1 MSEFVLS
8 RTITDIMRTP
18 QFDADALL
26 PLFGR
31 RQILTMDQMKT
42 ALGTT
47 VERTVFRKLQEF
59 DYHSSY
65 SHRGKFYTLDALAQ
79 FDERGLWTCQDAH
92 FSRFGTLIDT
102 AEQFV
107 TRAERGCLASE
118 LAGEL
123 GVAVKEPLLKLVSAR
138 RLVRKAVAG
147 HYVYC
152 ASDPARR
159 TEQLHL
165 RANPVSAHSLPL
177 LRDVLVQTSDETKAA
192 IILFF
197 STLDER
203 QRRLYA
209 GLESLRLGHGGDTR
223 IAELTGLD
231 VHTIAK
237 GRSELFERD
246 VQPERIRRPGAG
258 RPLLEKKPRK
268 SSTRSKH

>member
-1 MSEFVLS
+1 MEE
-8 RTITDIMRTP
+8 
-18 QFDADALL
+18 
-26 PLFGR
+26 
-31 RQILTMDQMKT
+31 MKN
-42 ALGTT
+42 ALGTA

-59 DYHSSY
+59 PYRSSY
-65 SHRGKFYTLDALAQ
+65 SHRGKFYTLEALAE
-79 FDERGLWTCQDAH
+79 FDDRGLWTCRGVH

-107 TRAERGCLASE
+107 TRSDRGCLASE

-123 GVAVKEPLLKLVSAR
+123 QSPVKESLLKLVSMR
-138 RLVRKAVAG
+138 RLVRKNVAG

-152 ASDPARR
+152 ASDLTKR

-165 RANPVSAHSLPL
+165 RHTPVTAETLPF
-177 LRDVLVQTSDETKAA
+177 LRDPLAQTSDETKAA

-197 STLDER
+197 STLDEQ

-209 GLESLRLGHGGDTR
+209 GLESLRLGHGGDSR

-237 GRSELFERD
+237 GRSQLIERD
-246 VQPERIRRPGAG
+246 VHVERVRRPGAG
-258 RPLLEKKPRK
+258 RPSLEKNA
-268 SSTRSKH
+268 RSHRRDPKGDGASHRRRPNQRPEVDAQDNFEDQS

>member
-1 MSEFVLS
+1 MSEFVLYRS
-8 RTITDIMRTP
+8 NTDIMRTP

-31 RQILTMDQMKT
+31 RQILTMDQMKV

-65 SHRGKFYTLDALAQ
+65 SHRGKFYTLDALAR
-79 FDERGLWTCQDAH
+79 FDERGLWNCRGAC

-123 GVAVKEPLLKLVSAR
+123 QVPVKEPLLKLVSAR
-138 RLVRKAVAG
+138 RLVRKQVAG
-147 HYVYC
+147 RYVYC
-152 ASDPARR
+152 ATDLAKR
-159 TEQLHL
+159 TEQLQL
-165 RANPVSAHSLPL
+165 RESPVSAESLPF
-177 LRDVLVQTSDETKAA
+177 LRDALAQTSDETKAA

-223 IAELTGLD
+223 IADLTGLD

-237 GRSELFERD
+237 GRSELIERD
-246 VQPERIRRPGAG
+246 VQLERIRRPGAG

-268 SSTRSKH
+268 SSTRSKS

>member
-1 MSEFVLS
+1 
-8 RTITDIMRTP
+8 MRTP
-18 QFDADALL
+18 QFDANALL

-31 RQILTMDQMKT
+31 RQILTMDQMKL
-42 ALGTT
+42 ALGTA
-47 VERTVFRKLQEF
+47 VERTVLRKLQEF

-65 SHRGKFYTLDALAQ
+65 SHRGKFYTLDTLAQ
-79 FDERGLWTCQDAH
+79 FDQRGLWSCRGAC

-107 TRAERGCLASE
+107 NLSDRGCLASE

-123 GVAVKEPLLKLVSAR
+123 QVPVKEPLLKLVSAR
-138 RLVRKAVAG
+138 RLVRRQVAG
-147 HYVYC
+147 QYLYC
-152 ASDPARR
+152 ALDGTKR

-165 RANPVSAHSLPL
+165 RDSPVSAQTLPF
-177 LRDVLVQTSDETKAA
+177 LRDALAQTTDETRAA

-209 GLESLRLGHGGDTR
+209 GLESLRLGHGGDTL
-223 IAELTGLD
+223 IADLTGLD
-231 VHTIAK
+231 VHTVAK
-237 GRSELFERD
+237 GRSELIERD
-246 VQPERIRRPGAG
+246 VSLDRIRRPGAG

-268 SSTRSKH
+268 SSPRSKS

>member
-1 MSEFVLS
+1 
-8 RTITDIMRTP
+8 MRTP
-18 QFDADALL
+18 RFDADALL

-31 RQILTMDQMKT
+31 RQILTMDQMKA
-42 ALGTT
+42 ALGTA
-47 VERTVFRKLQEF
+47 VERTVFRKLREF

-79 FDERGLWTCQDAH
+79 FDERGLWVCRGAF

-102 AEQFV
+102 TEQFV
-107 TRAERGCLASE
+107 IRAERGCLASE

-123 GVAVKEPLLKLVSAR
+123 QVPVKEPLLKLVSAR

-147 HYVYC
+147 QYVYC
-152 ASDPARR
+152 AADQAKR
-159 TEQLHL
+159 TEQL
-165 RANPVSAHSLPL
+165 R
-177 LRDVLVQTSDETKAA
+177 LRDHPTTAQTLPFLRDAFAQTSDETKAA
-192 IILFF
+192 IILFL

-237 GRSELFERD
+237 GRSELIERD
-246 VQPERIRRPGAG
+246 VQLDRIRRPGAG

-268 SSTRSKH
+268 SSPRFKS

>member
-1 MSEFVLS
+1 
-8 RTITDIMRTP
+8 MRTF

-26 PLFGR
+26 PLFRR
-31 RQILTMDQMKT
+31 RQIVTMDQMKA
-42 ALGTT
+42 ALGTAI
-47 VERTVFRKLQEF
+47 ERTVFRKLQEF
-59 DYHSSY
+59 SYHSSY

-79 FDERGLWTCQDAH
+79 FDERGLWSCRGAY

-107 TRAERGCLASE
+107 TRSDRGCLASD

-123 GVAVKEPLLKLVSAR
+123 QVPVKEPLLKLVSAR
-138 RLVRKAVAG
+138 RLVRKELG
-147 HYVYC
+147 GQYVYL
-152 ASDPARR
+152 ATDGAKR

-165 RANPVSAHSLPL
+165 RHTAVTAETLPF
-177 LRDVLVQTSDETKAA
+177 LRDALAQTSDETMAA

-237 GRSELFERD
+237 GRSELIERD
-246 VQPERIRRPGAG
+246 VHLERIRRPGAG
-258 RPLLEKKPRK
+258 RPPLEKKPRK
-268 SSTRSKH
+268 SSTRSKS